1 MGEKLREFNVYSNS
15 KGSSGAVKNGW
26 CWPAFFFGSFW
37 SLFSGFLIAA
47 LFMLPLEF
55 ILNFAAGVV
64 SDEQRRYGPEDATR
78 VIGGAIALAFIIIRL
93 IYGAQGNKWRRARYL
108 RRGFEFRGT
117 VRAAN
122 KADAVRQYG

>member
-1 MGEKLREFNVYSNS
+1 LREFNVYSNS
-15 KGSSGAVKNGW
+15 KGRLEAVKNGW

-37 SLFSGFLIAA
+37 SIFSGFLFAA

-78 VIGGAIALAFIIIRL
+78 VIGGAIALTFITIRL
-93 IYGAQGNKWRRARYL
+93 IYGARGNKWRKARYL
-108 RRGFEFRGT
+108 RKGFDLRET
-117 VRAAN
+117 VRAAS
-122 KADAVRQYG
+122 KADAVKQCRSMH